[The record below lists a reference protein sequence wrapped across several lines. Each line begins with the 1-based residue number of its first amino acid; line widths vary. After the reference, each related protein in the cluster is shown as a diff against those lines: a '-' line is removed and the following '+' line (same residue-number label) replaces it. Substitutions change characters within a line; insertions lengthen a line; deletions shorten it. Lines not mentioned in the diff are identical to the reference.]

1 VACRLC
7 CPRSAFEIVSLE
19 TPARL
24 ASSEIVRPASARA
37 ILNAFSVGLLLC
49 LTLSKIF
56 RFFKHAVKRHK
67 IWGYVQRAV
76 TLGGGCPA

>member
-1 VACRLC
+1 
-7 CPRSAFEIVSLE
+7 
-19 TPARL
+19 
-24 ASSEIVRPASARA
+24 
-37 ILNAFSVGLLLC
+37 LC